1 MNRLTYR
8 HGLTLTGRIY
18 WTAMCIICILLIF
31 DYWVEHMTGQCSRF
45 WEWAG
50 NDIFAEVESGK

>member
-1 MNRLTYR
+1 MTYR

-31 DYWVEHMTGQCSRF
+31 DYFIEGITGQCSRF
-45 WEWAG
+45 WEWGG